1 MQIQGICRKF
11 LAEKRIGKALKA
23 GIPGGEKPVFQKEKG
38 EKAQEEKGNQQQ
50 NFSGEPWEKFFKEMP
65 LYTQIFFTVY
75 ERSEWRY
82 AFSVEKTIPLC

>member
-1 MQIQGICRKF
+1 MVLFRIRQRIMQIQGICRKF

-50 NFSGEPWEKFFKEMP
+50 NFSGEPWEKFFQGDAS
-65 LYTQIFFTVY
+65 LYTDILY
-75 ERSEWRY
+75 S
-82 AFSVEKTIPLC
+82 L